1 MNYNKKSSFNIIFE
15 YCRGLLLSAPT
26 IFLVLA
32 CPISLLAQGT
42 AEVSS
47 YKQPVSNFNFDFTST
62 LIKFTV
68 ATIVCIVILVAFKKY
83 ALKSPFYG
91 KESGNIK
98 IFDYKM
104 IAPGKYIYVVEI
116 FEHIYILGLA
126 NDNITKIS
134 EIREKEIIDTIRL
147 KTDSNIKGKLF
158 SEYLQKFMPTE
169 KNN

>member
-1 MNYNKKSSFNIIFE
+1 MHE
-15 YCRGLLLSAPT
+15 YCRGLILSAPA
-26 IFLVLA
+26 IFLILF
-32 CPISLLAQGT
+32 CPFELFAQSTGEVT
-42 AEVSS
+42 A

-68 ATIVCIVILVAFKKY
+68 ATFVCIALLVAFKKY

-91 KESGNIK
+91 QENGNIK
-98 IFDYKM
+98 VFDFKM

-116 FEHIYILGLA
+116 FEHIYILGLS

-134 EIREKEIIDTIRL
+134 EIREKEVIDAIRL

-158 SEYLQKFMPTE
+158 SEYLQKFMPSE